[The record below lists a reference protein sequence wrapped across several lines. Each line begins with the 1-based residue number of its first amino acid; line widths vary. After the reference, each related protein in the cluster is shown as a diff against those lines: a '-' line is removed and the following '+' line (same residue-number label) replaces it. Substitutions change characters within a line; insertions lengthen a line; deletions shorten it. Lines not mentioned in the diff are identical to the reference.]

1 VKRRLIENLSG
12 TIGFVGVGANLGQPV
27 EQCREAVER
36 MHASPGLKV
45 LRMSSLYRSE
55 PVGFRE
61 QDWFVNAVAEI
72 RTVLTA
78 PELLKALQRIE
89 QAMGRENGQRG
100 GPRVMDLDLL
110 LYSQDVVQEQ
120 DLIIPHPQIHR
131 RRFVLVPFQEIAPYV
146 IHPAFG
152 ISIQGLLSR
161 LQDDS
166 KVELIP

>member
-1 VKRRLIENLSG
+1 M
-12 TIGFVGVGANLGQPV
+12 
-27 EQCREAVER
+27 ER

-78 PELLKALQRIE
+78 PDLLKALQRIE
-89 QAMGRENGQRG
+89 QAMGRENGQRW
-100 GPRVMDLDLL
+100 GPRVMDLDIL

-152 ISIQGLLSR
+152 ISIQGLLDR

>member
-1 VKRRLIENLSG
+1 
-12 TIGFVGVGANLGQPV
+12 
-27 EQCREAVER
+27 

-78 PELLKALQRIE
+78 PDLLKALQRIE

-152 ISIQGLLSR
+152 ISIQGLLDR

>member
-1 VKRRLIENLSG
+1 
-12 TIGFVGVGANLGQPV
+12 
-27 EQCREAVER
+27 
-36 MHASPGLKV
+36 
-45 LRMSSLYRSE
+45 
-55 PVGFRE
+55 
-61 QDWFVNAVAEI
+61 
-72 RTVLTA
+72 
-78 PELLKALQRIE
+78 LLKALQRIE

-152 ISIQGLLSR
+152 ISIQGLLDR

>member
-1 VKRRLIENLSG
+1 
-12 TIGFVGVGANLGQPV
+12 
-27 EQCREAVER
+27 
-36 MHASPGLKV
+36 
-45 LRMSSLYRSE
+45 
-55 PVGFRE
+55 
-61 QDWFVNAVAEI
+61 
-72 RTVLTA
+72 
-78 PELLKALQRIE
+78 
-89 QAMGRENGQRG
+89 
-100 GPRVMDLDLL
+100 MDLDLL

-152 ISIQGLLSR
+152 ISIQGLLDR

>member
-1 VKRRLIENLSG
+1 
-12 TIGFVGVGANLGQPV
+12 
-27 EQCREAVER
+27 

-78 PELLKALQRIE
+78 PDLLKALQRIE
-89 QAMGRENGQRG
+89 QVMGRENGQRG

-152 ISIQGLLSR
+152 ISIQGLLDR